1 MSIYID
7 TKCLDVK
14 CFEVKVN
21 ILERYKHVQ
30 NNTILGIFNTI
41 YTF

>member
-21 ILERYKHVQ
+21 ILERYVQ
-30 NNTILGIFNTI
+30 NNMILGIFNTI